1 MKTKATS
8 SKSKPFKIVG
18 IILAFIVLA
27 SMFQVLLFVF
37 FFLSIFV
44 LIFRAMIKQ
53 KEKTGSWFV
62 PGYPSCNNQL
72 PFQKTTLTTSSFHP
86 SYDSNPLNRG
96 SAAWHARR
104 IRTANM
110 R

>member
-37 FFLSIFV
+37 FFLSVFV

-53 KEKTGSWFV
+53 KEKTGSWPVKIV
-62 PGYPSCNNQL
+62 PPRS
-72 PFQKTTLTTSSFHP
+72 SSFNE
-86 SYDSNPLNRG
+86 SWSPLIKWNRDPTIRG
-96 SAAWHARR
+96 NAGWHSRQPFR
-104 IRTANM
+104 LDGKY
-110 R
+110 